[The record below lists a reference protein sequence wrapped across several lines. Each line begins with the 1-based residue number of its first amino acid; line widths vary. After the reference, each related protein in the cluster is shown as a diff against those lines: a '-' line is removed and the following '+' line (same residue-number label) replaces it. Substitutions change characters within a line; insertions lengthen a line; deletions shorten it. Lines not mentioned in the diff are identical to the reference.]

1 LLDVRLPFGFRRRSA
16 IFLIFLGIKLR
27 LLAVQLVL
35 RDKVE
40 SMLNSAVKFKGVLLM
55 EQVSPLGV

>member
-1 LLDVRLPFGFRRRSA
+1 MFFCDLVAEEDLPSS
-16 IFLIFLGIKLR
+16 LLGIKLR

-35 RDKVE
+35 QDQVE
-40 SMLNSAVKFKGVLLM
+40 CMLNSAVQLEGVSLT